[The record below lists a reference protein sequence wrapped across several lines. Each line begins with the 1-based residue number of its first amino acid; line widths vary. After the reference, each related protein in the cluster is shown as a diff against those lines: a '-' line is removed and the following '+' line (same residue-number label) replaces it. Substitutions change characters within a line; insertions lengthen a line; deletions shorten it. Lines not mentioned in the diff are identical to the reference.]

1 LFAIRRR
8 VGISFTLEKLNIRL
22 LVTGTLHK
30 LIVPMMCSENKTKI
44 VLYGLKIF
52 KNLTTIKENNENAQL
67 MAGVNILINL
77 YKDDSSYYKITKLCI
92 VAIGN
97 LCKQKDILEEINRK
111 DDQLSSKIDK
121 HGVSGGIFE
130 TMLNKHLEDADSKTQ
145 GAILKM
151 FNFLTNVQAESMG
164 DKVKEEILAKMKRL
178 FFEKQLLN
186 KIVAC
191 FVSLDK
197 NVAIQSLSI
206 LM

>member
-1 LFAIRRR
+1 
-8 VGISFTLEKLNIRL
+8 
-22 LVTGTLHK
+22 
-30 LIVPMMCSENKTKI
+30 MCSENKTKI

-121 HGVSGGIFE
+121 HGASGGIFE